1 MKRALTATATAAVIA
16 AAAWMWHNLPTP
28 DDVFAPFDVSVG
40 MGQQAIGYAVSA
52 EVSGVRIG
60 PQVRKEQYRPLVLDA
75 VGMWV
80 VVDGEAMT
88 TRSDE
93 VATVE
98 LIVGPNTYR
107 PTHRIGVMPL
117 AGSLAPGIA
126 VRGSWVFDVPADLAA
141 PGRGKM
147 TLRIW
152 VDDWRL
158 DSRLVIDMDL
168 DDARVQRTDQIQIGP
183 ATQVGT

>member
-1 MKRALTATATAAVIA
+1 MRALTAVATGAVIA
-16 AAAWMWHNLPTP
+16 TAAWMWHNLPTP
-28 DDVFAPFDVSVG
+28 DDVFASFDVSAG
-40 MGQQAIGYAVSA
+40 MDQQATGYAVSA
-52 EVSGVRIG
+52 EVTGVRIG
-60 PQVRKEQYRPLVLDA
+60 PQVRKEQYRPLVVDA
-75 VGMWV
+75 VGIWV
-80 VVDGEAMT
+80 VIDGEAMT
-88 TRSDE
+88 TRSDG
-93 VATVE
+93 VLSVE

-126 VRGSWVFDVPADLAA
+126 VRGSWVFDVPADLVA

-147 TLRIW
+147 TLRVW

-158 DSRLVIDMDL
+158 DSRLVIDMNL
-168 DDARVQRTDQIQIGP
+168 DDARVQRTDLVSIRP